1 MAVPSPENARLV
13 KNLRSIPEN
22 RKELERLVGLHWSKN
37 EGEAKERVAF
47 KTKSTKKII
56 INCIGLNTSF
66 FFQYSNRN
74 VLNQKR
80 HA

>member
-22 RKELERLVGLHWSKN
+22 RKELERLVGLHWSKS

-47 KTKSTKKII
+47 KTKSTKK
-56 INCIGLNTSF
+56 
-66 FFQYSNRN
+66 
-74 VLNQKR
+74 
-80 HA
+80 